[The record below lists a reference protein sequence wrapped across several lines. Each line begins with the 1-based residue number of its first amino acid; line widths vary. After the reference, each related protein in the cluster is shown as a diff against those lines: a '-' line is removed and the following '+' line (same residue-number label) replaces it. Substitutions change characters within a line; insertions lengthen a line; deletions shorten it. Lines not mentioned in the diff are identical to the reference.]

1 METQKSTNPL
11 ELRLYLT
18 NYRDG
23 LFDMIFAMMLI
34 ISGSNQL
41 FTYLDLERPIYL
53 KLGILIFVAIFL
65 LVKRFVS
72 NPRSGK
78 VTFSKERKKKRARA
92 IIIAISAQVFT
103 AIVLYAAIKNLLPE
117 GENSQLVSLII
128 EFLFLLIV
136 FSSLG
141 YYSDY
146 KWFYFVGIIYALAWP
161 VNYLLQPVLNTL
173 IPGIIL
179 QLAAGLFL
187 LLIGMVH
194 FISFLKEY
202 PKPGRSVQYENHQ

>member
-202 PKPGRSVQYENHQ
+202 PKPGRSVQYENQQ